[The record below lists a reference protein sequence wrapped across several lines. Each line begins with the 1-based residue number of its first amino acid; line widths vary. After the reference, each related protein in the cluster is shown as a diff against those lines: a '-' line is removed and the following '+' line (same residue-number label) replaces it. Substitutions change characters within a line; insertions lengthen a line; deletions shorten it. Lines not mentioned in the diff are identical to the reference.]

1 MAKGSVRKK
10 GKKWYYRFYVEDQS
24 GNLVQ
29 KEYAGTESKSE
40 TEKLLRQAMDDY
52 ENKRFVAKTDNL
64 TVGDLLNKHFYYCCY
79 SLIFWQD
86 YNLLPNKS
94 LIL

>member
-52 ENKRFVAKTDNL
+52 ENKRFVAKMDNL
-64 TVGDLLNKHFYYCCY
+64 TVGDLLDLWSEEELKTGT
-79 SLIFWQD
+79 
-86 YNLLPNKS
+86 
-94 LIL
+94 

>member
-10 GKKWYYRFYVEDQS
+10 GKKWYYRFDVEDQS

-64 TVGDLLNKHFYYCCY
+64 TVGDLLDLWSEKELKTGTLSC
-79 SLIFWQD
+79 
-86 YNLLPNKS
+86 LLYTS
-94 LIL
+94 DAADE